1 MSNAEVVTITILFT
15 DQVDSTGLLRLGPDA
30 ANELRRRHDSAT
42 IDAVRRHR
50 GVVVKTTGDGLM
62 ASFSGAG
69 DAAAAAVAIQQGVD
83 QLRQKDPRVPAVRVG
98 LSTGE
103 ATPEDG
109 DWYGPPVIESARL
122 CAAAEGGQILAN
134 GIVASLAGVR
144 GGHRFTSL
152 EPRTLKGFEA
162 PVPVSAI
169 GWEPLPPVVLPPAAE
184 SALTTSAPF
193 VGRAAELDHLLQ
205 SWKLAVTGTQ
215 AVAFIAGEP
224 GVGKTRLL
232 AEVARN
238 ASADGATVLW
248 GSCDEDP
255 VVPYQPFV
263 EQIRQ
268 WLATDLDRRVPSGL
282 ERLLPETSRELAAP
296 DFNPGGDAEAERLRL
311 FEGAAELLRSTT
323 ADGPVLLVLDDLHWA
338 ATPTLL
344 LLRHVLA
351 ALAGERAMVLGAYR
365 DTELDRHHPF
375 ANVLADLRREEGV
388 VRVALDGID
397 TPSVIEFLER
407 VAGQT
412 LDEDGLELAR
422 LMRAETKGN
431 PFFIGQVLRHLT
443 ETGALDRSGG
453 RWATAGPVESL
464 GLPEG
469 VREVV
474 GRRLSSL
481 SDAANAALLVA
492 AVIGPEF
499 DLATLASVPDA
510 GHDPDRMLDGLD
522 ECAAARLI

>member
-1 MSNAEVVTITILFT
+1 M
-15 DQVDSTGLLRLGPDA
+15 
-30 ANELRRRHDSAT
+30 
-42 IDAVRRHR
+42 
-50 GVVVKTTGDGLM
+50 
-62 ASFSGAG
+62 
-69 DAAAAAVAIQQGVD
+69 
-83 QLRQKDPRVPAVRVG
+83 
-98 LSTGE
+98 
-103 ATPEDG
+103 
-109 DWYGPPVIESARL
+109 
-122 CAAAEGGQILAN
+122 
-134 GIVASLAGVR
+134 
-144 GGHRFTSL
+144 
-152 EPRTLKGFEA
+152 
-162 PVPVSAI
+162 
-169 GWEPLPPVVLPPAAE
+169 
-184 SALTTSAPF
+184 
-193 VGRAAELDHLLQ
+193 
-205 SWKLAVTGTQ
+205 
-215 AVAFIAGEP
+215 
-224 GVGKTRLL
+224 
-232 AEVARN
+232 
-238 ASADGATVLW
+238 LW
-248 GSCDEDP
+248 GRCDEDP

-268 WLATDLDRRVPSGL
+268 WLATDRDRRVPSGL

-311 FEGAAELLRSTT
+311 FEAAAELLRST
-323 ADGPVLLVLDDLHWA
+323 AGDRPVLLVLDDLHWA

-351 ALAGERAMVLGAYR
+351 ALTGERAMVVGAYR

-407 VAGQT
+407 VAGHA
-412 LDEDGLELAR
+412 LDEDGFELAR
-422 LMRAETKGN
+422 RMRAETKGN

-474 GRRLSSL
+474 GRRLSNL

-499 DLATLASVPDA
+499 DLATLAAVPDA
-510 GHDPDRMLDGLD
+510 GDDPDRMLDGLD
-522 ECAAARLI
+522 ECAAARLIHEVPEATSRYSFVHALVRQTLLAELSTARRGGCTAESVTHWRSRWRTPPCSPTTTAQAPPLAPWTKR